1 MDDSV
6 LYVFFVSTGEESPN
20 LQPFSVSCEQS
31 DVVYTPSLIPV
42 TQKVHFTAAAFF
54 SAISFK
60 TLINHAD
67 FQNANSLAVFGVMAN
82 KLHRK
87 GIVRDSFSC
96 LRCCSA
102 TTVY

>member
-1 MDDSV
+1 MDDRM
-6 LYVFFVSTGEESPN
+6 LNAFFVSTGEDSPYF
-20 LQPFSVSCEQS
+20 QPFSLSCEQS

-42 TQKVHFTAAAFF
+42 TQKVHFTVEAFF

-60 TLINHAD
+60 TLYNHFENQKAS
-67 FQNANSLAVFGVMAN
+67 SLAVFGAMAN